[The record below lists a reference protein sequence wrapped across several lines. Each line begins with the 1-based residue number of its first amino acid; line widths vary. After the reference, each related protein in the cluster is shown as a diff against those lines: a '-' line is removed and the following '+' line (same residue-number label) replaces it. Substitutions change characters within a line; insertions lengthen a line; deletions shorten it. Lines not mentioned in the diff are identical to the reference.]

1 MAVTTP
7 PLSLA
12 VAPTRPDRLPNA
24 LLQDGKE
31 ACRLQF
37 GRRVLQLQ
45 TSRTSLPTT
54 VVDTDPA
61 ARFLVHFP
69 RFPPALCE
77 GSLLSAAPAVV
88 MKCPIGAKQ
97 APKMIH
103 SRLVDSAV
111 SIHGKLSIE
120 ISNGFE

>member
-37 GRRVLQLQ
+37 GKRVLQLQ
-45 TSRTSLPTT
+45 TSPASLPTM
-54 VVDTDPA
+54 VVDTGPV
-61 ARFLVHFP
+61 ARFLVHYP

-88 MKCPIGAKQ
+88 MECPIGAKHRR
-97 APKMIH
+97 KIH
-103 SRLVDSAV
+103 SRLLDSEV
-111 SIHGKLSIE
+111 CIHGELPVE
-120 ISNGFE
+120 IK